1 MPESLPALD
10 GNDAPGRGAERCDVA
25 IIGCGM
31 SGLAAGIRTAMFG
44 KRTIIFERHY
54 APGGLNS
61 FYALDRRDYDV
72 GLHAVT
78 NYTPPGARSGPLVR
92 ILRQLRLDR
101 EQLDLCPQVRSRVA
115 FLGCGE
121 LAFTNDPALLEA
133 EVARLFPRYADRYR
147 ALVAAVV
154 AWDENGPDRG
164 EDSTRARLRG
174 MLGEPVLEDMLLC
187 PLCYYG
193 SPVAGDLRWWEFVV
207 LFRSI
212 FLEGFARPQEG
223 VRRILRTLIRA
234 YKDAGGERRMRCGVS
249 RIVVEGGRAARLV
262 LDSGAEVVADRVIST
277 VGWPETLALCGEAPR
292 TDAREGAL
300 SFVEGITVLR
310 RAPAEFGWGDTIVF
324 FNDGPRFDYA
334 SPAPGQ
340 LVDPR
345 SGVIAVPNNYAF
357 GPGRALPEGVFRVTC
372 LASHAGWT
380 ALDEGAYREAKA
392 AWLPRMVESALRF
405 GPPVDRAAWDADV
418 VATDMFTPRTIER
431 FTWRRRG
438 AVYGSPDKRR
448 DGRTH
453 LANLFIAGTDQ
464 GYLGIIGSLVSGIA
478 TANLHI
484 LR

>member
-1 MPESLPALD
+1 VPDPVPAAD
-10 GNDAPGRGAERCDVA
+10 QASAPAGGRYDVA

-31 SGLAAGIRTAMFG
+31 AGLAAGIRAAMFG
-44 KRTIIFERHY
+44 KRTVILERHY

-101 EQLDLCPQVRSRVA
+101 DQLDLCPQRRSRVA

-121 LAFTNDPALLEA
+121 LEFTNDAAVLEA
-133 EVARLFPRYADRYR
+133 SVARQFPRSVDRYR
-147 ALVAAVV
+147 ALVKAVSAWEENAA
-154 AWDENGPDRG
+154 DRG
-164 EDSTRARLRG
+164 EDSARGRLEDL
-174 MLGEPVLEDMLLC
+174 LGEPLLQEMLLC

-193 SPVAGDLRWWEFVV
+193 SPVANDMRWWEFAV

-223 VRRILRTLIRA
+223 VRRILRTLVRA
-234 YKDAGGERRMRCGVS
+234 YKDAGGERRMRCGVKS
-249 RIVVEGGRAARLV
+249 IVTDGARVHHLV
-262 LDSGAEVVADRVIST
+262 LDSGDELAADRVIST
-277 VGWPETLALCGEAPR
+277 VGWPETVALCGGAPR
-292 TDAREGAL
+292 PDARVGAL

-310 RAPAEFGWGDTIVF
+310 SEPATWGWDDTIVF
-324 FNDGPRFDYA
+324 FNDGPQFHYA
-334 SPAPGQ
+334 SPPAEE

-357 GPGRALPEGVFRVTC
+357 GEGRSLPEGVFRVTC
-372 LASHAGWT
+372 LASHAGW
-380 ALDEGAYREAKA
+380 ASLPEDAYRAAKA
-392 AWLPRMVESALRF
+392 AWFPRMVESALRF
-405 GPPVDRAAWDADV
+405 GPPVDRAALQADT

-431 FTWRRRG
+431 YTWRRGG

-448 DGRTH
+448 DGTTPWN
-453 LANLFIAGTDQ
+453 NLFVAGTDQ
-464 GYLGIIGSLVSGIA
+464 GYLGIVGSLVSGIA
-478 TANLHI
+478 AANLHV
-484 LR
+484 LRGG